1 MIFGRFQEAS
11 RRPLRE
17 QVTDR
22 LSADYYKTG
31 AVTDVL
37 VKSDYIR
44 EQKASFFVSYPFRT
58 ALLGS
63 EWRICD
69 PLCLK
74 GMLWQANGRFTRS
87 TFASREEF
95 SPVGC
100 ACGMAIP
107 PGHGETR
114 FYPQGTVSPKMIRF
128 YSRLRREASVL
139 TRRYSGKMFL
149 SLGFAQE

>member
-11 RRPLRE
+11 RRPLRK

-37 VKSDYIR
+37 VKSDCI
-44 EQKASFFVSYPFRT
+44 FVSKKLLFSYLFRT

-63 EWRICD
+63 EWRSCD

-74 GMLWQANGRFTRS
+74 GMLWQANGRFARS